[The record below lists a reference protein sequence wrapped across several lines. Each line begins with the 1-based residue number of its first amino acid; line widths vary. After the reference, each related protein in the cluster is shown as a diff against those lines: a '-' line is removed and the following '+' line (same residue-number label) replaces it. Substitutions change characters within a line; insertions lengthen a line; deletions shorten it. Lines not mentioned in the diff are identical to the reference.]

1 MEAKGR
7 SAKSGKV
14 IELKSSEK
22 TKTNREKLK
31 RAKELVT
38 PKKKRLTVSLNERLF
53 KISRLY
59 LIGLAALVFVVNY
72 HWLMLPLALLPLLLK
87 LVVFIDETM
96 LMLLV
101 LLLGD
106 NVLAI
111 MAYDEVIVEMLMMMI
126 MVMVAAEVMM
136 KRLLG
141 EYFELLH
148 LELPLLVLQ
157 EIELLYDI
165 HLLLMQFDC

>member
-1 MEAKGR
+1 
-7 SAKSGKV
+7 
-14 IELKSSEK
+14 
-22 TKTNREKLK
+22 
-31 RAKELVT
+31 
-38 PKKKRLTVSLNERLF
+38 
-53 KISRLY
+53 
-59 LIGLAALVFVVNY
+59 
-72 HWLMLPLALLPLLLK
+72 MLPLALLPLLLK

-96 LMLLV
+96 LMLV

-111 MAYDEVIVEMLMMMI
+111 MAYDEVIVEMMMI
-126 MVMVAAEVMM
+126 MMMVAAEVMM

>member
-1 MEAKGR
+1 MEAEGR

-96 LMLLV
+96 LMLMLV

-111 MAYDEVIVEMLMMMI
+111 MAYDEVIVEMMMI
-126 MVMVAAEVMM
+126 MMMVAAEVMM

>member
-1 MEAKGR
+1 MEAEGR

-96 LMLLV
+96 LMLV

-111 MAYDEVIVEMLMMMI
+111 MAYDEVIVEMMMI
-126 MVMVAAEVMM
+126 MMMVAAEVMM